1 MKKIIASAGLVAVS
15 AAGLQAQ
22 APGLSPMETTK
33 PWSISATLRGFY
45 DDNYTAIGKDADGND
60 LKDDSFGVEVR
71 PAVALNFP
79 FEQSFV
85 GLGYIYSLKW
95 YEGRPEEEV
104 DQSHEVTLRADHRF
118 SERYSIDFDNS
129 FVYSDEPG
137 IVDDVGAITTFIRTD
152 AEAFRNR
159 AAINFDAQL
168 TDLIGLG
175 LGYRN
180 GWYDFNQEGPGSR
193 SALLDRFEH
202 DFNIEGRW
210 HARENLFASLG
221 YGLGIVSYTDDEVIA
236 SVPGP
241 GGVLVPVAFSDD
253 RDSISH
259 RVYVGAEQAV
269 TSQFKIS
276 AKVGGEFTTYDE
288 FGDDTLNPWAEVA
301 GTYNYLPGSYL
312 QFGFRHDRNATD
324 RATPTLVG
332 DEIVTD
338 QESSSLFGSVTHRIT
353 PRLDGS
359 VIGRVQRSEFQNGGL
374 DGDIDN
380 FVMLGLNLEY
390 RFTPN
395 WSTEVGYNYDRLDS
409 DVKFRSFTRNRVYA
423 GVRATY

>member
-15 AAGLQAQ
+15 AAGLQAA
-22 APGLSPMETTK
+22 APGLSPMEAAK

-45 DDNYTAIGKDADGND
+45 DDNYTAAHKSFE
-60 LKDDSFGVEVR
+60 DDSFGVEVR

-95 YEGRPEEEV
+95 FEGRPDEET

-118 SERYSIDFDNS
+118 SERYSVNFDDS

-137 IVDDVGAITTFIRTD
+137 IVDDSGAVTTFLRTD

-168 TDLIGLG
+168 TELIGLG
-175 LGYRN
+175 LGYQN
-180 GWYDFNQEGPGSR
+180 NWYDYDQEGPGSR

-221 YGLGIVSYTDDEVIA
+221 YGLGIVSYTDDELI
-236 SVPGP
+236 SVNSSDRF
-241 GGVLVPVAFSDD
+241 FSDD

-269 TSQFKIS
+269 SSQFRIS
-276 AKVGGEFTTYDE
+276 AKVGGQYTDFTE
-288 FGDDTLNPWAEVA
+288 LNEDDLTPWAEIA

-312 QFGFRHDRNATD
+312 QFGFRHDRNSTD
-324 RATPTLVG
+324 RATPTRTG
-332 DEIVTD
+332 EDIVTD
-338 QESSSLFGSVTHRIT
+338 QVSSSLFGSVTHRIT

-359 VIGRVQRSEFQNGGL
+359 LIARVQRSEFQNGGL

-409 DVKFRSFTRNRVYA
+409 DLPFRSFTRNRVYA

>member
-15 AAGLQAQ
+15 AAGLHAA
-22 APGLSPMETTK
+22 APGLSPMEASK

-45 DDNYTAIGKDADGND
+45 DDNYAAAHKSFE
-60 LKDDSFGVEVR
+60 DDSFGIEIR
-71 PAVALNFP
+71 PAAALNFP
-79 FEQSFV
+79 FEQSFI
-85 GLGYIYSLKW
+85 GLGYIYDLKW
-95 YEGRPEEEV
+95 YEGRPDEEI
-104 DQSHEVTLRADHRF
+104 DQSHEFTLKADHRF
-118 SERYSIDFDNS
+118 SERYSIDFQDS

-137 IVDDVGAITTFIRTD
+137 ILEDQGFVTQFLRTD

-168 TDLIGLG
+168 TDLVGLG
-175 LGYRN
+175 LGYQN
-180 GWYDFNQEGPGSR
+180 GWYDYDQEGPGSR
-193 SALLDRFEH
+193 SALLDRWEH

-221 YGLGIVSYTDDEVIA
+221 YGLGIVSYTGDDVIA
-236 SVPGP
+236 DSGPPFFVPLA
-241 GGVLVPVAFSDD
+241 VSED
-253 RDSISH
+253 RDQVAH

-269 TSQFKIS
+269 TSQFKVS
-276 AKVGGEFTTYDE
+276 AKVGGEYTDVE
-288 FGDDTLNPWAEVA
+288 VGDDDLTPWAEVA
-301 GTYNYLPGSYL
+301 GSYNYLPGSYL
-312 QFGFRHDRNATD
+312 QFGFRHDRNPTD
-324 RATPTLVG
+324 RTHPDADG
-332 DEIVTD
+332 NIVTD
-338 QESSSLFGSVTHRIT
+338 QESSALFASVTHRIT

-359 VIGRVQRSEFQNGGL
+359 IIGRVQRSEFRDGSI
-374 DGDIDN
+374 DGDIDY

-409 DVKFRSFTRNRVYA
+409 DLGGRSFTRNRVYA

>member
-15 AAGLQAQ
+15 AAGLQAA
-22 APGLSPMETTK
+22 APGLSPMEAAK

-45 DDNYTAIGKDADGND
+45 DDNYTAAHKSFE
-60 LKDDSFGVEVR
+60 DDSFGIEVR

-85 GLGYIYSLKW
+85 GVGYVYSLRW
-95 YEGRPEEEV
+95 FEGRPEEET
-104 DQSHEVTLRADHRF
+104 DQSHEFTLRADHRF
-118 SERYSIDFDNS
+118 SERFSVDFDDS

-137 IVDDVGAITTFIRTD
+137 ILDDQGAVTTFLRTD

-159 AAINFDAQL
+159 AAISFDAQL
-168 TDLIGLG
+168 TELIGLG
-175 LGYRN
+175 LGYQN
-180 GWYDFNQEGPGSR
+180 NWYDFDQEGPGSR
-193 SALLDRFEH
+193 SALMDRFEH

-221 YGLGIVSYTDDEVIA
+221 YGLGIVSYTDDEVI
-236 SVPGP
+236 SFNSTDTFV
-241 GGVLVPVAFSDD
+241 SDD

-269 TSQFKIS
+269 SSQFKVS
-276 AKVGGEFTTYDE
+276 AKVGGEYTDFTE
-288 FGDDTLNPWAEVA
+288 LGEDDLTPWAEVA

-324 RATPTLVG
+324 RATPVFAG
-332 DEIVTD
+332 EDIVTD

-359 VIGRVQRSEFQNGGL
+359 IVGRVQRSEFKNGAFDGEL
-374 DGDIDN
+374 DY

-409 DVKFRSFTRNRVYA
+409 DLRLRSFTRNRVYA

>member
-15 AAGLQAQ
+15 AAGLQAA
-22 APGLSPMETTK
+22 APGLSPMEATK

-45 DDNYTAIGKDADGND
+45 DDNYTAIHKSAE
-60 LKDDSFGVEVR
+60 DDSFGFEIR
-71 PAVALNFP
+71 PAFGLNFP

-95 YEGRPEEEV
+95 FEGRPDEET

-118 SERYSIDFDNS
+118 SEQFSVDFDDS

-137 IVDDVGAITTFIRTD
+137 IVDDTGPVTTFLRTD

-168 TDLIGLG
+168 TELIGLG
-175 LGYRN
+175 LGYQN
-180 GWYDFNQEGPGSR
+180 NWYDYTDDGPGSR

-221 YGLGIVSYTDDEVIA
+221 YGLGIVSFTDDEAIA
-236 SVPGP
+236 QV
-241 GGVLVPVAFSDD
+241 GGVPVAFSDD

-269 TSQFKIS
+269 TSQFRIS
-276 AKVGGEFTTYDE
+276 AKVGGEYTDFTELDE
-288 FGDDTLNPWAEVA
+288 SNLTPWAQIA

-324 RATPTLVG
+324 RATPTLDG
-332 DEIVTD
+332 DIVTD
-338 QESSSLFGSVTHRIT
+338 QESSSLFGSITHRIT

-359 VIGRVQRSEFQNGGL
+359 IIGRVQRSEFQEGAL

-409 DVKFRSFTRNRVYA
+409 DVRFRSFTRNRVYA

>member
-15 AAGLQAQ
+15 AVGLQAA
-22 APGLSPMETTK
+22 APGLSPMEASK

-45 DDNYTAIGKDADGND
+45 DDNYTAVHKSAE
-60 LKDDSFGVEVR
+60 DDSFGVEIR
-71 PAVALNFP
+71 PAVGLNFP

-85 GLGYIYSLKW
+85 GVGYIYSLRW
-95 YEGRPEEEV
+95 YEGREDNET

-118 SERYSIDFDNS
+118 SERFSVDFDDS
-129 FVYSDEPG
+129 FIYSQEPTV
-137 IVDDVGAITTFIRTD
+137 VDDTGAVTTFQRTD
-152 AEAFRNR
+152 ADAFRNR
-159 AAINFDAQL
+159 AAIHFDAQL
-168 TDLIGLG
+168 TELVGLG
-175 LGYRN
+175 LGYQN
-180 GWYDFNQEGPGSR
+180 NWYDYDQEGPGSR

-221 YGLGIVSYTDDEVIA
+221 YGLGIVSFTDDDVIA
-236 SVPGP
+236 AIPDP
-241 GGVLVPVAFSDD
+241 LDPNILVPVAFSED

-269 TSQFKIS
+269 SSQFRIS
-276 AKVGGEFTTYDE
+276 AKVGGEYTDFTELGEDSLT
-288 FGDDTLNPWAEVA
+288 PWAEIA

-312 QFGFRHDRNATD
+312 QFGFRHDRNQTD
-324 RATPTLVG
+324 RATPDPDG
-332 DEIVTD
+332 DIVTD
-338 QESSSLFGSVTHRIT
+338 QESSSLFASLTHRIT

-359 VIGRVQRSEFQNGGL
+359 LIGRVQRSEFNNGAF
-374 DGDIDN
+374 DGDLDY
-380 FVMLGLNLEY
+380 FVMLGANLEY

-409 DVKFRSFTRNRVYA
+409 DLPFRSFTRNRIYA

>member
-15 AAGLQAQ
+15 AAGLQAA
-22 APGLSPMETTK
+22 APGLSPMEASK

-45 DDNYTAIGKDADGND
+45 DDNYTSVHKSVE
-60 LKDDSFGVEVR
+60 DDSFGIEVR
-71 PAVALNFP
+71 PAIGLNFP

-85 GLGYIYSLKW
+85 GVGYVYSLKW
-95 YEGRPEEEV
+95 YEGRSEDTT
-104 DQSHEVTLRADHRF
+104 DQSHELTLRADHRF
-118 SERYSIDFDNS
+118 SERYSVDFDES
-129 FVYSDEPG
+129 FVYSQEPAV
-137 IVDDVGAITTFIRTD
+137 VDDVGFLTAFQRTD
-152 AEAFRNR
+152 ADAMRNR
-159 AAINFDAQL
+159 ARIGFDAQL
-168 TDLIGLG
+168 TELIGMG
-175 LGYRN
+175 LGYQN
-180 GWYDFNQEGPGSR
+180 SWYDYDQDGPGSR
-193 SALLDRFEH
+193 SALLDRWEH

-221 YGLGIVSYTDDEVIA
+221 YGLGIVSYTGDDVIA
-236 SVPGP
+236 GIPDPLGPPGSII
-241 GGVLVPVAFSDD
+241 PVAFSED

-269 TSQFKIS
+269 SSQFRIS
-276 AKVGGEFTTYDE
+276 AKIGGEYTDYHE
-288 FGDDTLNPWAEVA
+288 VGDDNLTPWAEIA

-312 QFGFRHDRNATD
+312 QFGFQHGLNATD
-324 RATPTLVG
+324 RATPTLDG
-332 DEIVTD
+332 DDIVLD
-338 QESSSLFGSVTHRIT
+338 QESSSLFGSLTHRIT

-359 VIGRVQRSEFQNGGL
+359 VIGRVQRSEFNEGGL

-380 FVMLGLNLEY
+380 MVMLGLNLEY

-409 DVKFRSFTRNRVYA
+409 DVRFRSFTRNRVYA

>member
-15 AAGLQAQ
+15 AAGLQAA
-22 APGLSPMETTK
+22 APGLSPMEAAK

-45 DDNYTAIGKDADGND
+45 DDNYTAAHKSFE
-60 LKDDSFGVEVR
+60 DDSFGIEVR

-85 GLGYIYSLKW
+85 GVGYIYSLKW
-95 YEGRPEEEV
+95 YEGRTDDTT
-104 DQSHEVTLRADHRF
+104 DQSHEFTLRADHRF
-118 SERYSIDFDNS
+118 SERYSVNFDDS
-129 FVYSDEPG
+129 FVYSQEPNV
-137 IVDDVGAITTFIRTD
+137 IDDTGAVTTFQRTD
-152 AEAFRNR
+152 ADAFRNR

-175 LGYRN
+175 LGYQN
-180 GWYDFNQEGPGSR
+180 GWYDYDQEGPGSR

-202 DFNIEGRW
+202 DFNIEARW

-236 SVPGP
+236 FNSTDTF
-241 GGVLVPVAFSDD
+241 FSDD
-253 RDSISH
+253 RDNISH

-269 TSQFKIS
+269 TSQFRVS
-276 AKVGGEFTTYDE
+276 AKVGGKYTDYTELNE
-288 FGDDTLNPWAEVA
+288 DDLSPWAEIA

-312 QFGFRHDRNATD
+312 QFGFRHDHNATD
-324 RATPTLVG
+324 RATPAFSG
-332 DEIVTD
+332 DNIVTD
-338 QESSSLFGSVTHRIT
+338 QTSSTLFGSVTHRIT

-359 VIGRVQRSEFQNGGL
+359 VIGRVQRSEFNNGAI
-374 DGDIDN
+374 DGDLDY
-380 FVMLGLNLEY
+380 FVTLGLNLEY

-409 DVKFRSFTRNRVYA
+409 DLPFRSFTRNRVYA

>member
-22 APGLSPMETTK
+22 TSAPGLSPMEATK

-45 DDNYTAIGKDADGND
+45 DDNYTAIHKSAE
-60 LKDDSFGVEVR
+60 DDSFGFEIR
-71 PAVALNFP
+71 PAFGLNFP

-95 YEGRPEEEV
+95 FEGRPDEET

-118 SERYSIDFDNS
+118 SEQFSVDFDDS

-137 IVDDVGAITTFIRTD
+137 IVDDTGPVTTFLRTD

-168 TDLIGLG
+168 TELIGLG
-175 LGYRN
+175 LGYQN
-180 GWYDFNQEGPGSR
+180 NWYDYTDDGPGSR

-221 YGLGIVSYTDDEVIA
+221 YGLGIVSFTDDEAIA
-236 SVPGP
+236 QV
-241 GGVLVPVAFSDD
+241 GGVPVAFSDD

-269 TSQFKIS
+269 TSQFRIS
-276 AKVGGEFTTYDE
+276 AKVGGEYTDFTELDE
-288 FGDDTLNPWAEVA
+288 SNLTPWAQVA

-324 RATPTLVG
+324 RATPTLEG
-332 DEIVTD
+332 DIVTD
-338 QESSSLFGSVTHRIT
+338 QESSSLFGSITHRIT

-359 VIGRVQRSEFQNGGL
+359 IIGRVQRSEFQEGAL

-409 DVKFRSFTRNRVYA
+409 DVRFRSFTRNRVYA

>member
-15 AAGLQAQ
+15 AAGLQAA
-22 APGLSPMETTK
+22 APGLSPMEAAK

-45 DDNYTAIGKDADGND
+45 DDNYTAAHKSFE
-60 LKDDSFGVEVR
+60 DDSFGFEVR

-95 YEGRPEEEV
+95 FEGRPDEET
-104 DQSHEVTLRADHRF
+104 DQSHEITLRADHRF
-118 SERYSIDFDNS
+118 SERFSVDFADS

-137 IVDDVGAITTFIRTD
+137 IVDDSGAVTTFLRTD

-159 AAINFDAQL
+159 AAINFDSQL

-175 LGYRN
+175 LGYEN
-180 GWYDFNQEGPGSR
+180 NWYDYDQEGPGSR

-202 DFNIEGRW
+202 DFHIEGRW

-221 YGLGIVSYTDDEVIA
+221 YGLGIVSYTDDELIA
-236 SVPGP
+236 
-241 GGVLVPVAFSDD
+241 LNNTDAFVSDD

-259 RVYVGAEQAV
+259 RVYVGAEQALS
-269 TSQFKIS
+269 SQFRIS
-276 AKVGGEFTTYDE
+276 AKVGGQYTDFTE
-288 FGDDTLNPWAEVA
+288 LGEDDLTPWAEVA

-312 QFGFRHDRNATD
+312 QFGFRHDRNSTD
-324 RATPTLVG
+324 RATPTATG
-332 DEIVTD
+332 EDIVTD
-338 QESSSLFGSVTHRIT
+338 QVSSSLFGSVTHRIT

-359 VIGRVQRSEFQNGGL
+359 IIGRVQRSEFQNGGI
-374 DGDIDN
+374 DGDLDY

-409 DVKFRSFTRNRVYA
+409 DLRLRSFTRNRVYA